1 MFLLAGLMII
11 NLAVFCVVAHFYTYQ
26 DPRQFEAADTQHKD
40 GEIKQPLMNPRW
52 VLRQN
57 SAGTATNKRQSGLY
71 MPVEN
76 KDSETERVSR
86 DGYEG
91 DTESVAFLVGNDK
104 SNLLASAY

>member
-26 DPRQFEAADTQHKD
+26 DPSQFEAADTQHKD
-40 GEIKQPLMNPRW
+40 GEIKQPFTDPQW

-57 SAGTATNKRQSGLY
+57 SDGTDANQRQSGLY
-71 MPVEN
+71 TPVEN
-76 KDSETERVSR
+76 

-91 DTESVAFLVGNDK
+91 DTESVAVVVGNDK
-104 SNLLASAY
+104 SNLSTSAH